1 LFQQLGVAGQSQCML
16 CQHMI
21 IEHLLERLA
30 VADDIHS
37 RSHHAQNVRLSL
49 PFFWSHSRVG
59 LASMV
64 TVIIAAIARRT
75 APTSP
80 WRPIASAGTSA
91 VLPASHVSSAD
102 VDAER

>member
-1 LFQQLGVAGQSQCML
+1 
-16 CQHMI
+16 MI

-37 RSHHAQNVRLSL
+37 RSHHAQIVRLSL
-49 PFFWSHSRVG
+49 PFFWSHSCVG

-64 TVIIAAIARRT
+64 AIIIAAVARRT
-75 APTSP
+75 APPSL

-91 VLPASHVSSAD
+91 VLPASHVALAD